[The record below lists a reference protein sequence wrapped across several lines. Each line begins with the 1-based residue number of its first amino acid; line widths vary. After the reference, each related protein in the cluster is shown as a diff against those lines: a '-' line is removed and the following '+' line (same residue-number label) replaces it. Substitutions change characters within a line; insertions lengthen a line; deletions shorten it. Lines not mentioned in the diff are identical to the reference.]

1 MAERQG
7 WIAERD
13 FAINE
18 RACEWTVRAISALK
32 ARLKLNIKIHHKEG
46 DLTSGE
52 IFLFNH
58 FARFETFIPQY
69 LINAETGAYCRSIA
83 SSEFFDEDNTFSRYL
98 LGLGAVP
105 NTYPRL
111 LPFLAE
117 EILKGRKVVVFTEG
131 GMVKDRLV
139 LDPHGEYSVYSRT
152 AKTRRKHHSGAAVLA
167 LTLDA
172 FKTGILENH
181 KGGKIACLEYWAGKL
196 ELGNVDALIAAAR
209 RPTLVA
215 PSNITF
221 YPIRVDENLLKR
233 GAEFFFKGLNPQLSE
248 ELLIEGNLLLKHT
261 DMDIRV
267 GDLIHTGKTWS
278 WMERKLLGLTIRR
291 IKSLDD
297 LFEATC
303 DAGSWKE
310 RLVDVCIRNHVQPMS
325 DAYMHAM
332 YSEVSINL
340 NHLASRL
347 ILMEMDRGRTL
358 VACDQ
363 FHRTLYLALKNAQ
376 REPAI
381 HLHRGLRNPE
391 TYDGLLEGRCA
402 SLDQFISSTS
412 RLGLVNRQ
420 ENGYHFLPKLR
431 QEHDFDQIR
440 MENPIVV
447 YANEMAPIRGAWY
460 ALEKAG
466 EAAAGIDDKELARL
480 CLDDEVRA
488 YAWDKKKFA
497 SGKYGRINDQETAT
511 EDGTPYLIV
520 PPDGGKGL
528 GIVLVHG
535 FLASPAEL
543 RKLGERIAAAGHP
556 VIGVRLKGH
565 GTSPHD
571 LSTRSWEEW
580 LDSVRRG
587 YEILSPFAERV
598 CIVGFSTGGSLALI
612 HAAQEPE
619 KLAGVVV
626 ASAPLKFRNKGLIF
640 VPLLHGANKLTE
652 WMPAIENLMSFRKN
666 ESEHPDINYRH
677 IPIRG
682 LHELR
687 RVTAE
692 MNRRLKEVTCPALII
707 QGDADTVVDPHSADL
722 IERKLASPD
731 KTLHIVAS
739 HRHGILNENIGGAQ
753 DLVLAFLER
762 LTIDVDGLPHA
773 EVIARHGNVTKV

>member
-7 WIAERD
+7 LIAERD

-32 ARLKLNIKIHHKEG
+32 ARLNLNIKIHHKEG
-46 DLTSGE
+46 DLTSSE

-83 SSEFFDEDNTFSRYL
+83 SAEFFDEDNTFSRYL

-117 EILKGRKVVVFTEG
+117 EILKGRKVVVFPEG

-139 LDPHGEYSVYSRT
+139 LDPRGEYSIYSRT
-152 AKTRRKHHSGAAVLA
+152 AKTRRKHHSGGAVLA

-172 FKTGILENH
+172 FKTGILEAY
-181 KGGKIACLEYWAGKL
+181 KGGKIGCLEYWARKL
-196 ELGNVDALIAAAR
+196 ELGTIDALIAAAR

-310 RLVDVCIRNHVQPMS
+310 RLVHVCIRNHVQPMS

-358 VACDQ
+358 VDCDQ
-363 FHRTLYLALKNAQ
+363 FHRTLYLAIKNAQ

-391 TYDGLLEGRCA
+391 AYDGLLEGCCA
-402 SLDQFISSTS
+402 SLDQFISSAS
-412 RLGLVNRQ
+412 RLGLVDRQ

-447 YANEMAPIRGAWY
+447 YANEMAPIRGACH

-480 CLDDEVRA
+480 RLDDEIRA

-497 SGKYGRINDQETAT
+497 SGKYGQINDQETAT

-520 PPDGGKGL
+520 PPDGGNGL

-543 RKLGERIAAAGHP
+543 RELGERIAAAGHP

-571 LSTRSWEEW
+571 LLTRSWEEW

-587 YEILSPFAERV
+587 YEILSPFAERI

-619 KLAGVVV
+619 KLAGVAV
-626 ASAPLKFRNKGLIF
+626 ASAPLKFRNKSLIF

-652 WMPAIENLMSFRKN
+652 WMPATENLMPFRKN
-666 ESEHPDINYRH
+666 ESEHPHINYRH

-731 KTLHIVAS
+731 KTLHMVAS
-739 HRHGILNENIGGAQ
+739 DRHGILNENIGGAQ

-762 LTIDVDGLPHA
+762 LTTGTDGVLAVPTREGAA
-773 EVIARHGNVTKV
+773 E

>member
-1 MAERQG
+1 
-7 WIAERD
+7 
-13 FAINE
+13 
-18 RACEWTVRAISALK
+18 
-32 ARLKLNIKIHHKEG
+32 
-46 DLTSGE
+46 
-52 IFLFNH
+52 
-58 FARFETFIPQY
+58 
-69 LINAETGAYCRSIA
+69 
-83 SSEFFDEDNTFSRYL
+83 
-98 LGLGAVP
+98 
-105 NTYPRL
+105 
-111 LPFLAE
+111 
-117 EILKGRKVVVFTEG
+117 
-131 GMVKDRLV
+131 
-139 LDPHGEYSVYSRT
+139 
-152 AKTRRKHHSGAAVLA
+152 
-167 LTLDA
+167 
-172 FKTGILENH
+172 
-181 KGGKIACLEYWAGKL
+181 
-196 ELGNVDALIAAAR
+196 
-209 RPTLVA
+209 
-215 PSNITF
+215 
-221 YPIRVDENLLKR
+221 
-233 GAEFFFKGLNPQLSE
+233 
-248 ELLIEGNLLLKHT
+248 
-261 DMDIRV
+261 
-267 GDLIHTGKTWS
+267 
-278 WMERKLLGLTIRR
+278 
-291 IKSLDD
+291 
-297 LFEATC
+297 
-303 DAGSWKE
+303 
-310 RLVDVCIRNHVQPMS
+310 MS
-325 DAYMHAM
+325 DVYMRAM

-358 VACDQ
+358 VECDQ
-363 FHRTLYLALKNAQ
+363 FHRTLYLALKNTQ

-391 TYDGLLEGRCA
+391 AYDRLLDGRCA

-412 RLGLVNRQ
+412 QLGLVDRQ

-447 YANEMAPIRGAWY
+447 YANEMAPIRGAWH
-460 ALEKAG
+460 ALQNAG

-480 CLDDEVRA
+480 RLDDEIRA

-497 SGKYGRINDQETAT
+497 SGKYGQINDQETAT

-520 PPDGGKGL
+520 PPEGGNGL

-543 RKLGERIAAAGHP
+543 RELGERIAAAGHP

-571 LSTRSWEEW
+571 LLTRSWEEW

-587 YEILSPFAERV
+587 YEILSPFAERI

-619 KLAGVVV
+619 KLAGVAV
-626 ASAPLKFRNKGLIF
+626 ASAPLKFRNKSLIF
-640 VPLLHGANKLTE
+640 VPLLHGANKLAE
-652 WMPAIENLMSFRKN
+652 WMPATENLMPFRKN
-666 ESEHPDINYRH
+666 ESEHPHINYRH

-731 KTLHIVAS
+731 KTLHMMAS
-739 HRHGILNENIGGAQ
+739 DRHGILNENIGGAQ

-762 LTIDVDGLPHA
+762 LTIGTDGLSAAPTREGAA
-773 EVIARHGNVTKV
+773 E

>member
-7 WIAERD
+7 LIAERD
-13 FAINE
+13 LAINE

-83 SSEFFDEDNTFSRYL
+83 SSEFFDEDNAFSRYL

-117 EILKGRKVVVFTEG
+117 EILKGRKVVVFPEG

-139 LDPHGEYSVYSRT
+139 LDSHGEYSVYSRT

-172 FKTGILENH
+172 FKTGILEIH
-181 KGGKIACLEYWAGKL
+181 KGGRIACLEYWAGKL
-196 ELGNVDALIAAAR
+196 GLGNIDALIAAAQ

-278 WMERKLLGLTIRR
+278 WMERKLLGLTVRR

-310 RLVDVCIRNHVQPMS
+310 RLVHVCIRKYVRPMN
-325 DAYMHAM
+325 DAYMRAM

-358 VACDQ
+358 VACDR

-391 TYDGLLEGRCA
+391 AYDGLLEGRCA

-412 RLGLVNRQ
+412 RLGLVDRR

-431 QEHDFDQIR
+431 QEHDFDRIR

-447 YANEMAPIRGAWY
+447 YANEMAPIRGAWH

-466 EAAAGIDDKELARL
+466 EAAAGIDDRELARL
-480 CLDDEVRA
+480 RLDDEIRA

-497 SGKYGRINDQETAT
+497 SGKYSRINDQETAT

-520 PPDGGKGL
+520 PPEGGNGL
-528 GIVLVHG
+528 GVVLVHG

-543 RKLGERIAAAGHP
+543 RELGGRIAAAGHP

-587 YEILSPFAERV
+587 YEILSPFAERI

-619 KLAGVVV
+619 KLAGVAV

-640 VPLLHGANKLTE
+640 VPLLHGANILAE
-652 WMPAIENLMSFRKN
+652 WMPATENLMPFRKN

-682 LHELR
+682 LYELR

-722 IERKLASPD
+722 IKRKLASSD
-731 KTLHIVAS
+731 KTLHMVAS
-739 HRHGILNENIGGAQ
+739 GRHGILNENIGGAQ

-762 LTIDVDGLPHA
+762 LTMGPDGPPATPTREGAA
-773 EVIARHGNVTKV
+773 E